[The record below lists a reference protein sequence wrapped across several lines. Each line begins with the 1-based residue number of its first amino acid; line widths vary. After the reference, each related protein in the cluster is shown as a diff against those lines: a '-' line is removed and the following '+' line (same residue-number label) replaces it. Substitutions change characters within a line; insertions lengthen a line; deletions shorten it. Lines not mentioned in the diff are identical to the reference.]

1 MSVAA
6 AAVLVSDKTAATRE
20 EWLTALAAQ
29 IVPVIETQARVLLPA
44 YRVTCGF
51 PSKGGMMGGKTR
63 VRGQCWSA
71 EASEDGRAE
80 IFVSPVEDEADEVA
94 AILAHEL
101 IHAGLP
107 NDGHNRRFQAAAAA
121 IGFEAPF
128 TQSVTS
134 EAFWA
139 WMRPLI
145 AEAGLYPHRRLNAMK
160 AVAQRKK
167 QTNRQIKCEC
177 GTCGYIA
184 RTTRSWLEKSGPP
197 LCPQH
202 GAMTPDLPQNDG
214 DDA

>member
-1 MSVAA
+1 MSAPQE
-6 AAVLVSDKTAATRE
+6 TRE
-20 EWLTALAAQ
+20 AWLSRLASQVA
-29 IVPVIETQARVLLPA
+29 PVIEAQAQIELPP

-63 VRGQCWSA
+63 VRGQCWAA

-80 IFVSPVEDEADEVA
+80 IFVSPVEDEAEEVA

-107 NDGHNRRFQAAAAA
+107 GDGHKYPFQKAAAS

-128 TQSVTS
+128 TQSVTT
-134 EAFWA
+134 EVFWA
-139 WMRPLI
+139 WMRPLV
-145 AEAGLYPHRRLNAMK
+145 ERNGPYPHRRLNAMR

-167 QTNRQIKCEC
+167 QTTRQIKCEC
-177 GTCGYIA
+177 GSCGYIV
-184 RTTRSWLEKSGPP
+184 RTTRSWLDKMGAPH
-197 LCPQH
+197 CPEH
-202 GAMTPDLPQNDG
+202 GAMTPELPDDG